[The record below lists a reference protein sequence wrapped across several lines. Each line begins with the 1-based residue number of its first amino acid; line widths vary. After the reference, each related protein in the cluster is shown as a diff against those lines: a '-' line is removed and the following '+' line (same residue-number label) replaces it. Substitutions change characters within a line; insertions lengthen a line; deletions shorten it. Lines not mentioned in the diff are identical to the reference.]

1 MKLRDGYYLISAPDY
16 HTTEETAMEFLQ
28 FLSADVDATQPQV
41 QWSFHPKRS
50 NLSVFFGI
58 GLNGGTNH
66 VVLEKSAIKGGFQ
79 VILNFYEGTKP
90 QYTMVDL
97 CREPQSELLD
107 LYVRVSR
114 AVHDAMWKRSKT
126 TIEQSPYHHQMNGSM
141 PSNNFTIGEFL
152 HESTRA

>member
-1 MKLRDGYYLISAPDY
+1 MKLRDGYYLISAPEH
-16 HTTEETAMEFLQ
+16 HTTEETALEFLQ
-28 FLSADVDATQPQV
+28 FLSADIDAIQPQV

-50 NLSVFFGI
+50 NLSVFFGV

-66 VVLEKSAIKGGFQ
+66 IVLEKSAIKGGFQ
-79 VILNFYEGTKP
+79 VILNFYEGSKP

-107 LYVRVSR
+107 LYARVSR
-114 AVHDAMWKRSKT
+114 AVHDAMWKKSKPT
-126 TIEQSPYHHQMNGSM
+126 VEQSPCSQMIGVT

-152 HESTRA
+152 HEHTRA

>member
-1 MKLRDGYYLISAPDY
+1 MKLRDGYYIISAPDY

-28 FLSADVDATQPQV
+28 FLSADIDATQPQV

-50 NLSVFFGI
+50 NMSVFFGV
-58 GLNGGTNH
+58 GLHGGANH
-66 VVLEKSAIKGGFQ
+66 VVLEKIAIKGGFQ

-107 LYVRVSR
+107 LYARVSR

-126 TIEQSPYHHQMNGSM
+126 TIEQTPHHQMNGSM
-141 PSNNFTIGEFL
+141 PSNIYTIGEFL
-152 HESTRA
+152 HEHTRA

>member
-1 MKLRDGYYLISAPDY
+1 MKLRDGYYIISAPDY

-28 FLSADVDATQPQV
+28 FLSADIDATQPQV

-50 NLSVFFGI
+50 NMSVFFGV
-58 GLNGGTNH
+58 GLHGGANH

-107 LYVRVSR
+107 LYARVSR
-114 AVHDAMWKRSKT
+114 AVHDAMWKKSKT
-126 TIEQSPYHHQMNGSM
+126 TIEQSPHHQMNGSM

-152 HESTRA
+152 HEHTRT